1 MERRFR
7 ERKGIDMPESVT
19 QPDSDQER
27 DVPEQIEQDEKQ
39 RADLAKAQE
48 PGENGEA
55 PGVAA
60 PKIIW
65 TPRFLLIF
73 ASGLVLGVSAD
84 SLLASGWSSNF
95 FAGMGLWF
103 ILAHIILFALGWL
116 LLGIVTRSRWVRIGC
131 IFGGV
136 CAAFLTLNTFT
147 QLFGV
152 DPGSPAQSYI
162 NVATCTAL
170 LGAYVG
176 ISIEGTLLSAWDFW
190 LFVLLAILGCAGVV
204 LAYLLTPQASILTV
218 ENAVAAATLIAACLI
233 WWARPSC
240 WKKCPGPTF
249 LFGIVPFI
257 QLAMAPVNGSL
268 HNFFFLQVLAPN
280 NGGYANLNNFF
291 FAQFIL
297 LCLLL
302 GCIRVAKSEIRN

>member
-1 MERRFR
+1 MT
-7 ERKGIDMPESVT
+7 ESVT

-27 DVPEQIEQDEKQ
+27 EMPEQIEPDEETRETLA
-39 RADLAKAQE
+39 RAQKA
-48 PGENGEA
+48 GEKAEA
-55 PGVAA
+55 PVVTT

-73 ASGLVLGVSAD
+73 AGSLVLGVSAD
-84 SLLASGWSSNF
+84 SLLASGWSSNL

-103 ILAHIILFALGWL
+103 ILAHIILVALGWL
-116 LLGIVTRSRWVRIGC
+116 MLGIVTHSRWIRIGC

-147 QLFGV
+147 HLFGV

-170 LGAYVG
+170 LGAYIG

-190 LFVLLAILGCAGVV
+190 LFVLLAILGCIGVV
-204 LAYLLTPQASILTV
+204 LTYLLTPQASILTV
-218 ENAVAAATLIAACLI
+218 ENAIAAATLIAACLV

-240 WKKCPGPTF
+240 WKRCPGPTF
-249 LFGIVPFI
+249 IFGIVPVI
-257 QLAMAPVNGSL
+257 QLSMALVNGSL
-268 HNFFFLQVLAPN
+268 HNFFFLQVIAPN

-302 GCIRVAKSEIRN
+302 GCIRITKSEIRN

>member
-1 MERRFR
+1 
-7 ERKGIDMPESVT
+7 MPESVT

-27 DVPEQIEQDEKQ
+27 ERLEQTEPDEKR
-39 RADLAKAQE
+39 RAALAEAQE
-48 PGENGEA
+48 PAENGEA
-55 PGVAA
+55 PVVAT

-73 ASGLVLGVSAD
+73 AIGLVLGVSAD
-84 SLLASGWSSNF
+84 SLLASGWSSNL

-103 ILAHIILFALGWL
+103 ILAHIILAALGWL
-116 LLGIVTRSRWVRIGC
+116 MLGIVTRSRWIRVGC

-136 CAAFLTLNTFT
+136 CAAFLTLNAFT

-152 DPGSPAQSYI
+152 DPGTPAQSYI

-170 LGAYVG
+170 LGAYIG

-190 LFVLLAILGCAGVV
+190 LFVLLAILGCTGVV
-204 LAYLLTPQASILTV
+204 LTYLLTPQASILTV
-218 ENAVAAATLIAACLI
+218 ENAVAAATLIAACLV

-240 WKKCPGPTF
+240 WKKCPGPAF
-249 LFGIVPFI
+249 IFGIVPVI
-257 QLAMAPVNGSL
+257 QLSMALVNGSL
-268 HNFFFLQVLAPN
+268 HNFFFLQVIAPN

-302 GCIRVAKSEIRN
+302 GCIRITKSEIRN